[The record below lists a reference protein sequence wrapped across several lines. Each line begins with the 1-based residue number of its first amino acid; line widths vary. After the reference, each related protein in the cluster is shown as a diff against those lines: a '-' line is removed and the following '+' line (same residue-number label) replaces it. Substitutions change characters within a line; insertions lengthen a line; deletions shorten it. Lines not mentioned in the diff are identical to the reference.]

1 MNGQKL
7 LSLVVRTNNVTV
19 YSLISLWV
27 FHLGNESRN
36 SAISY
41 RGKRSSENGIR
52 PLHLTVFYME
62 RRTRVYSGCF
72 LIIDRVDSMNSRL
85 IQSNWVWLC
94 GFCYVTSKWNNR
106 MKTAHHDNITLSTGF
121 ILHYHPFRL
130 RGQESHVRIFPS
142 RGYFVIF
149 GLFNNCFCFSLLSH
163 MYCLPYVCVDG
174 ITILQ
179 LVRFLL
185 QYEKLWEVALYIR
198 FTNGYLTK
206 WM

>member
-1 MNGQKL
+1 MVRKGDCSVPRSGVSVTWSGWSLGSISSMLHIRLMNGQKL

-62 RRTRVYSGCF
+62 RRKRVYSGCF

-94 GFCYVTSKWNNR
+94 AFCYVTSKWNNR
-106 MKTAHHDNITLSTGF
+106 MKTDHDDNITLSTGF
-121 ILHYHPFRL
+121 ILISSF
-130 RGQESHVRIFPS
+130 QES
-142 RGYFVIF
+142 Y
-149 GLFNNCFCFSLLSH
+149 
-163 MYCLPYVCVDG
+163 D
-174 ITILQ
+174 T
-179 LVRFLL
+179 
-185 QYEKLWEVALYIR
+185 LW
-198 FTNGYLTK
+198 
-206 WM
+206 